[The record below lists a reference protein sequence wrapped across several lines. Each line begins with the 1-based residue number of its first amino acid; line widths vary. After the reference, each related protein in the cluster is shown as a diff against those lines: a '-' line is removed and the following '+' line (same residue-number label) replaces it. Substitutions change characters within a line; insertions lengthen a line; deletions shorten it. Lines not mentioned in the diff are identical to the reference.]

1 MSLFSIIII
10 RNITESEVSTEVP
23 TKEKKI
29 VWQPKD
35 LSIRDLAN
43 QRDDEDL
50 ILQSDYSIS
59 YFSGLLRKV
68 SA

>member
-50 ILQSDYSIS
+50 ILQPDYSIS